1 MTKAE
6 LIDKIAAAACLPA
19 RQAGTSKASANRM
32 LDALTDEITKLL
44 AKGDKITL
52 PGLGTFSVAKRARRK
67 GRNPQTGEAITIPGS
82 KVPKFRPAAKLKEAV
97 GRKRR

>member
-6 LIDKIAAAACLPA
+6 LIEKIAAAAE
-19 RQAGTSKASANRM
+19 TTKASANRM
-32 LDALTDEITKLL
+32 LDALTDELTKALR
-44 AKGDKITL
+44 KGDKITL

-67 GRNPQTGEAITIPGS
+67 GRNPQTGEVITIPAS
-82 KVPKFRPAAKLKEAV
+82 KVPKFRPAARLKEAV

>member
-6 LIDKIAAAACLPA
+6 LVSKIAAAAS
-19 RQAGTSKASANRM
+19 TSKASANRM

-67 GRNPQTGEAITIPGS
+67 GRNPQTGEVITIPAS
-82 KVPKFRPAAKLKEAV
+82 KVPKFRPAANLKDAV
-97 GRKRR
+97 NRKRR

>member
-6 LIDKIAAAACLPA
+6 LIDKIAAAACPPA

-32 LDALTDEITKLL
+32 LDALTDELTKALR
-44 AKGDKITL
+44 KGDKITL

-67 GRNPQTGEAITIPGS
+67 GRNPQTGEVITIPAS
-82 KVPKFRPAAKLKEAV
+82 KVPKFRPAARLKEAV